1 MEKIIKK
8 SKTKIDLINIKS
20 KFILKKIFESIQ
32 KNKVL
37 NIIKYNKKIQNR
49 LNITQNDYKE
59 FLNIEIEIVPF
70 QDYFVTYNF
79 NFSEPKFY
87 HVYFNDNEKEL
98 FPQYKSSFKCEGKI
112 KKVKLIINY
121 EVKSLKGLFKGCR
134 FIKKINFIKF
144 SRKDIND
151 TSEMFYNCSIEELNL
166 SNFKS
171 DNVKDMSK
179 IFAECHELKK
189 IIFSN
194 FKTNNVINMS
204 EMFR

>member
-98 FPQYKSSFKCEGKI
+98 LYFIMP
-112 KKVKLIINY
+112 
-121 EVKSLKGLFKGCR
+121 LFFAI
-134 FIKKINFIKF
+134 FIKKA
-144 SRKDIND
+144 
-151 TSEMFYNCSIEELNL
+151 IE
-166 SNFKS
+166 FK
-171 DNVKDMSK
+171 
-179 IFAECHELKK
+179 IY
-189 IIFSN
+189 IIF
-194 FKTNNVINMS
+194 I
-204 EMFR
+204 